1 MIKVTRDEGDK
12 RPITP
17 DGHHDSA
24 SVDAV
29 ATALDEVARL
39 LTYETQ
45 KGLTYPSD
53 VYHVLGM
60 MQSALGKLPQAL
72 QQMREWLN
80 HQAATRGMRENP
92 DYGPHGGNATVAAKV
107 AAGHL
112 ATAEDLIERLTVQ
125 IREAHKA
132 TSGLEAVD

>member
-1 MIKVTRDEGDK
+1 MIKVTRDADDK

-24 SVDAV
+24 SLLAV

-60 MQSALGKLPQAL
+60 MNGALTKVPQAL

-80 HQAATRGMRENP
+80 HQAATGRMAENA
-92 DYGPHGGNATVAAKV
+92 DYGRFGGNAVAAAKV
-107 AAGHL
+107 AAGHM
-112 ATAEDLIERLTVQ
+112 AVAENLLEQVAVQ
-125 IREAHKA
+125 IGSAHVA
-132 TSGLEAVD
+132 TTGLESVD